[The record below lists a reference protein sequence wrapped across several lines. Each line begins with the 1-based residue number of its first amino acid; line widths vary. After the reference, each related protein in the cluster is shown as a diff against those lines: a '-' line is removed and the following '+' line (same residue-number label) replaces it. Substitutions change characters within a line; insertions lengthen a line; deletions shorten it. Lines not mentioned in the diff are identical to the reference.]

1 MQVIEISFH
10 DVPHDDVAEALIR
23 EKAQKLERVCSYLTS
38 CRVTVE
44 KDSNRHRAGNAYHVR
59 IDMTVPPGKEL
70 VVSRDPSDRRSQ
82 QNLQTAIRRSFEA
95 AQKQLKELVEKQQ
108 KEVKNHPEQDI
119 EGVVTKLF
127 REAGYG
133 FLRDDMGREIYFHR
147 NSVLENDFDRIEVGT
162 GVNFYEH
169 EDEGEHGPQASTVR
183 IVDKPG
189 IRAAKVEQPAVEPP
203 LGWR

>member
-1 MQVIEISFH
+1 MEVIEISFH
-10 DVPHDDVAEALIR
+10 DVPRDDAVEALIR

-44 KDSNRHRAGNAYHVR
+44 KATNRHRAGNLYHVR

-70 VVSRDPSDRRSQ
+70 VVSRDPIDRRSQ
-82 QNLQTAIRRSFEA
+82 EDLHMVVRRAFEA
-95 AQKQLKELVEKQQ
+95 ARKQLKELVEKQH
-108 KEVKNHPEQDI
+108 KEVKSHPEQDI

-127 REAGYG
+127 REEGYG
-133 FLRDDMGREIYFHR
+133 FLRDQMGRELYFHR
-147 NSVLENDFDRIEVGT
+147 NSVLENDFDRLEVGT
-162 GVNFYEH
+162 GVNFFEH

-189 IRAAKVEQPAVEPP
+189 IRAAKVEQPAAEPP
-203 LGWR
+203 LGWS